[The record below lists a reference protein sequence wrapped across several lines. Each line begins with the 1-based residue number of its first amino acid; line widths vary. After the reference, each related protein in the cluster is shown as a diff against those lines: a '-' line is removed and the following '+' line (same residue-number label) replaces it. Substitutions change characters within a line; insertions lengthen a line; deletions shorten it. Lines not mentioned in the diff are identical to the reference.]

1 MDTAAQHRHI
11 CRFSNNLFKFPNDI
25 YENLVIYHKF
35 DNIFYLSTN
44 RILKSLI
51 IDNIKSSMIYCTSL

>member
-25 YENLVIYHKF
+25 FENIVIYHKF
-35 DNIFYLSTN
+35 DNILTN
-44 RILKSLI
+44 RIVISLI
-51 IDNIKSSMIYCTSL
+51 CS